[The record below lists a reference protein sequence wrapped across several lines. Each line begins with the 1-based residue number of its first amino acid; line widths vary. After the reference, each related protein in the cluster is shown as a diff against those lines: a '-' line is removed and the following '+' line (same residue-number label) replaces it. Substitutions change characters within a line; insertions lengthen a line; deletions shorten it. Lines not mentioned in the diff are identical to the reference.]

1 MTYLEFLVIFVV
13 APALSLAGLGYYQA
27 RAQERGTRA
36 IGWHWLGVAALAGI
50 AFVWTTPWD
59 NYIVA
64 NGVWTYG
71 ADRVIAVIGY
81 VPVEEYAFFIL
92 MPVYNGALF
101 LCLLQAFGGIR
112 PEGAN
117 ELRKTRLLTC
127 LVGGTLML
135 GAVWLFRSGDRFF
148 YLSTTLLWFV
158 PPLMVQ
164 WWFDAACL
172 IRNRRLILLS
182 TLLPALYLC
191 VADFFAIQQG
201 IWTISEPTRTGWDLL
216 GLPLEEALFFLV
228 VSLLLSQGMV
238 LWHRLRQV

>member
-1 MTYLEFLVIFVV
+1 MTYLQFLVIFVV
-13 APALSLAGLGYYQA
+13 APAFFLAGLGYYMA
-27 RAQERGTRA
+27 LGREAGNLR
-36 IGWHWLGVAALAGI
+36 WHWLGVAALAGI

-71 ADRVIAVIGY
+71 VDRVTAVIGY

-92 MPVYNGALF
+92 MPVLNGALF
-101 LCLLQAFGGIR
+101 FCLLRASGGIR
-112 PEGAN
+112 QEGAN
-117 ELRKTRLLTC
+117 EFRNPRLLTC
-127 LVGGTLML
+127 LVGGALML

-148 YLSTTLLWFV
+148 YLSTTLVWFV

-164 WWFDAACL
+164 WCFDAPCL
-172 IRNRRLILLS
+172 VRNWRLILLS
-182 TLLPALYLC
+182 TLLPALYLG
-191 VADFFAIQQG
+191 VADYFAIQQG

-216 GLPLEEALFFLV
+216 GLPLEEAFFFLI

-238 LWHRLRQV
+238 LWHRLRRV